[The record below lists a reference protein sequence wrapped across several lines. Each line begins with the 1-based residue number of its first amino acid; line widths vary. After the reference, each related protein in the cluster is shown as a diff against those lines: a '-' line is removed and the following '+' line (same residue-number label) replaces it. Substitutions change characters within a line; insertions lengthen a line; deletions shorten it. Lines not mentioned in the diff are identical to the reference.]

1 MTTFIS
7 SYDERNKELDA
18 PLRDQS
24 GLDISTVDKISI
36 EGSIVLSFILIA
48 NYGQWGSQIVSYY
61 NIQYLYSV
69 SNTKC
74 LQW

>member
-48 NYGQWGSQIVSYY
+48 NYGQ
-61 NIQYLYSV
+61 
-69 SNTKC
+69 
-74 LQW
+74 